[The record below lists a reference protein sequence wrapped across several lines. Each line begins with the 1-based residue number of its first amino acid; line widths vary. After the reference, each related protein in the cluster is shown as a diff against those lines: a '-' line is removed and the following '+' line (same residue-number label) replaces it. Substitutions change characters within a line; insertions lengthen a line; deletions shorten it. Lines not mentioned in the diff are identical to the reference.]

1 MIKLA
6 SPAKVNLFL
15 RVLRRR
21 SDGFH
26 ELASLFQTIGLCDQ
40 LEMSFSDAD
49 ELCCNVPEV
58 PTNRSNLIWKAAD
71 LFRQKTGHAFKLKI
85 VLDKQ
90 IPVEAGLGGGSS
102 NAATTLWGLN
112 HLLGNAVSPLQ
123 LSQWA
128 AELGSD
134 VPFFL
139 SSGTAYCTG
148 RGEVVRDLP
157 LLQKQK
163 IWIFKPFE
171 GLSTPAVF
179 NQLKVDAL
187 PAVDPEACL
196 SAFYSGSPCYF
207 NDLEGPAFALMPAL
221 SQLKTE
227 LNAMGFEHSF
237 LTGTGTAFVCVGDPA
252 KFLEKIPHKAL
263 STHVAKAFQRAT
275 YFINRSPEAWYQN
288 ES

>member
-26 ELASLFQTIGLCDQ
+26 ELASLFQTIDLCDQ
-40 LEMSFSDAD
+40 LQMSFSDAD
-49 ELCCNVPEV
+49 ELCCNVPKI
-58 PTNRSNLIWKAAD
+58 PTNHSNLIWKAID
-71 LFRQKTGHAFKLKI
+71 LFRKKTGRQFKLKI
-85 VLDKQ
+85 LLDKQ
-90 IPVEAGLGGGSS
+90 IPIEAGLGGGSS
-102 NAATTLWGLN
+102 NAATTLWGINRLFEN
-112 HLLGNAVSPLQ
+112 LVSSAQ

-157 LLQKQK
+157 SLGEQK
-163 IWIFKPFE
+163 IWIFKPQA

-179 NQLKVDAL
+179 NQLNIDSVAK
-187 PAVDPEACL
+187 VDPEKCL
-196 SAFYSGSPCYF
+196 SLFFSGNPCYF
-207 NDLEGPAFALMPAL
+207 NDLEEPAFKLMPAL

-227 LNAMGFEHSF
+227 LISMGFAHTF
-237 LTGTGTAFVCVGDPA
+237 LTGTGTSFVCIGDP
-252 KFLEKIPHKAL
+252 KRSLPG
-263 STHVAKAFQRAT
+263 VFQKQAN
-275 YFINRSPEAWYQN
+275 FINRSLEKWY
-288 ES
+288 